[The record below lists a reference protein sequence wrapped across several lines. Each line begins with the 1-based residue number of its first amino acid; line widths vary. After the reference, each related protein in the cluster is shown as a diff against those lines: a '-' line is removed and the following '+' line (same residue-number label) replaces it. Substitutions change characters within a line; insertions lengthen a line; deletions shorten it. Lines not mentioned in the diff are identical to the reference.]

1 MATSRFRLRFP
12 FWLDMQKK
20 EEADLADT
28 IQELKDQRAFASSV
42 RDGLRLIVDLRAGR
56 LDTLLELFPWV
67 AERLMGVG
75 MGDGNSDLKDHMKR
89 LEQLLLDQRRST
101 THQEMRPLGQGGL
114 KPMSVPK
121 VDLPRF
127 DDEDDAD
134 LVTVKEAVVDPAQ
147 ISKNFMESMGFI
159 LGE

>member
-1 MATSRFRLRFP
+1 MRERVA
-12 FWLDMQKK
+12 FWLDTTKND
-20 EEADLADT
+20 ERELAYT
-28 IQELKDQRAFASSV
+28 ITHLKRRRMFSSAI